1 MKVSVPAL
9 VVVVVVV
16 EEVSLAVLADEDA
29 SGALLLVLA

>member
-9 VVVVVVV
+9 VVVV